1 MKCLLDGARRL
12 PATGRLPG
20 SVPGRLPGHIP
31 TPPGSGPDSVP
42 VRWEP
47 VRDQPPAAIEIEG
60 LVHRYAGGVTALGG
74 VDLAIAPGETVAIVG
89 QNGSGKTTLAR
100 HLVGILQPTEGLV
113 RVAGSDVA
121 GRSISAM
128 ARTVGFVFQDPDTQ
142 LFSRSVEREIAFGPR
157 NLGLAPATV
166 ARLVEA
172 ALSAT
177 GLADR
182 RAVNPYD
189 LGASDRRLVAFGSV
203 LAMDPAVLVLDEPT
217 TGQDAAGTAR
227 VGAIVDGFATA
238 GRTVVAITHD
248 MELAARHFRRIV
260 VLREGRV
267 VADGPPERV
276 FIPSAAGLL
285 ASTGLTPPPLARL
298 AGAIGRDVLPASV
311 EAFLAL
317 LAGRSRAVPPGGS
330 SGGPV
335 GRDSP
340 AT

>member
-1 MKCLLDGARRL
+1 M
-12 PATGRLPG
+12 
-20 SVPGRLPGHIP
+20 
-31 TPPGSGPDSVP
+31 
-42 VRWEP
+42 
-47 VRDQPPAAIEIEG
+47 
-60 LVHRYAGGVTALGG
+60 TALGG

-142 LFSRSVEREIAFGPR
+142 LFSRSVEREVAFGPR

-189 LGASDRRLVAFGSV
+189 LGASDRRLVALGSV

-260 VLREGRV
+260 VLREGRDRRRR
-267 VADGPPERV
+267 ATGAGLHPIRGGAPGLHR
-276 FIPSAAGLL
+276 PHAPAPRPARRCHRPGRAAGL
-285 ASTGLTPPPLARL
+285 SRGVPGPLGRQVPSRSAR
-298 AGAIGRDVLPASV
+298 RVLRWA
-311 EAFLAL
+311 
-317 LAGRSRAVPPGGS
+317 R
-330 SGGPV
+330 GP
-335 GRDSP
+335 
-340 AT
+340 